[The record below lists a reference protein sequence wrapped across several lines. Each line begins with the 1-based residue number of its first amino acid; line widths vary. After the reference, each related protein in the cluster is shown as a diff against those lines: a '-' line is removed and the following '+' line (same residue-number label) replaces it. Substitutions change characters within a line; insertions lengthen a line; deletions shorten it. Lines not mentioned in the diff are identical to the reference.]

1 MTVST
6 VPSESKTVP
15 AADRPDADRMDLPR
29 QHRPATTR
37 PRTSKR
43 RGLLWLVCLLM
54 IAGVARYAV
63 WRAGQPIAPQRAQ
76 GGGGGRG
83 GGGLGPVPV
92 VVAEAT
98 RSSIPVILNG
108 LGNVTAFYTVTV
120 KSRVDGQ
127 LMKVD
132 FNEGDS
138 VKEGQVLAEI
148 DPRPFQVQLELG
160 QATLAHDQALL
171 NNAKLDLER
180 YTTLLAQDAVPKQ
193 QLDTQK

>member
-1 MTVST
+1 MTVSK

-15 AADRPDADRMDLPR
+15 AADRPDAAPR
-29 QHRPATTR
+29 ARA
-37 PRTSKR
+37 SKR
-43 RGLLWLVCLLM
+43 RGLLWLVFLLM
-54 IAGVARYAV
+54 IAGVAGYAV

-83 GGGLGPVPV
+83 GGGRGGGGLGPVPG
-92 VVAEAT
+92 VAAGAT

-138 VKEGQVLAEI
+138 VKEGQVLCQI
-148 DPRPFQVQLELG
+148 
-160 QATLAHDQALL
+160 
-171 NNAKLDLER
+171 
-180 YTTLLAQDAVPKQ
+180 
-193 QLDTQK
+193 